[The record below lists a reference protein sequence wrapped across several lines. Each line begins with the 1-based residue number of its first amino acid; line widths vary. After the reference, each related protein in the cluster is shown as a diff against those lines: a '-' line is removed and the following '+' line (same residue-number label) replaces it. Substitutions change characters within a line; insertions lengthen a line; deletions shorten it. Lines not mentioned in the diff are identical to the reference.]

1 MPVWLVYVGIA
12 LSVVSFGLQL
22 LVSKKTPTNA
32 TKPAAL
38 EDFDFPQSAEGTPQI
53 VVFGDVWIEDWTVAW
68 YGNYR
73 TEAITVLTK
82 GKK

>member
-22 LVSKKTPTNA
+22 LTSKKTPTNA

-38 EDFDFPQSAEGTPQI
+38 EDFEFPQSAEGTPQT

-68 YGNYR
+68 YGDYR
-73 TEAITVLTK
+73 TESITASSA
-82 GKK
+82 GK

>member
-22 LVSKKTPTNA
+22 LTAKKTPSNA
-32 TKPAAL
+32 TKPAAF

-73 TEAITVLTK
+73 NEAITASGA
-82 GKK
+82 GK

>member
-22 LVSKKTPTNA
+22 LTAKKTPSNA
-32 TKPAAL
+32 TKPASL

-73 TEAITVLTK
+73 NEAITASSA
-82 GKK
+82 GK

>member
-1 MPVWLVYVGIA
+1 MPDWLIYVAIA
-12 LSVVSFGLQL
+12 LSVVSTGLQL
-22 LVSKKTPTNA
+22 LTSKKTPGAATN
-32 TKPAAL
+32 PAAF

-73 TEAITVLTK
+73 NEAITASSA
-82 GKK
+82 GK